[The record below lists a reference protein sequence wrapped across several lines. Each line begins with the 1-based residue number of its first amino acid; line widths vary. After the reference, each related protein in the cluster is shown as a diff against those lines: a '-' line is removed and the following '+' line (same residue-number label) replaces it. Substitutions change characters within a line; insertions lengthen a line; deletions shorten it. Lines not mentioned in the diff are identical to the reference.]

1 MTSRE
6 RRVDANQIQNQ
17 DQDQDQNRTVVF
29 DRDEYTCQHCGQA
42 GEDTSLRVLS
52 VNDVAAAGTGTDD
65 NATAES
71 GHSST
76 FATVCDSCAAILDGG
91 EATITEELE
100 GAEQLQETDVP
111 TDADTGATTTSEQ
124 LFALVRETTQQQG
137 ETVSDVASFASLT
150 TTLPAK
156 IADAGAANSET
167 EPGSNADDS
176 SETDSGGSED
186 AKDGE
191 DGTDTDGTEDTENDQ
206 SNPTTALAET
216 AQEFVATRR
225 SLLLA
230 IASVDQRLARLDELE
245 YDAPAATGD
254 TGPSTPTPALAAF
267 LETATELQETLR
279 KLVSLAEQV
288 TAGLGRCHGCFGGL
302 SEHEIPVTPTACP
315 TCGRTSA
322 ETSEWQQSAADSTTV
337 DFERLFSA
345 MNETLREASA
355 TTERL
360 TDRTT
365 ALATELVAAQ

>member
-6 RRVDANQIQNQ
+6 RRVDQNQGQ
-17 DQDQDQNRTVVF
+17 DQDQSRSIVF

-42 GEDTSLRVLS
+42 SDDASLRALAVDDLVTGS
-52 VNDVAAAGTGTDD
+52 ATKTDPNVAT
-65 NATAES
+65 ES
-71 GHSST
+71 GHVST
-76 FATVCDSCAAILDGG
+76 FTTVCAPCAAVLDGDG
-91 EATITEELE
+91 TTE
-100 GAEQLQETDVP
+100 GAVEQTQEIEKAIS
-111 TDADTGATTTSEQ
+111 ADTEAPMTSEQ
-124 LFALVRETTQQQG
+124 LFTLVRETTQQQG
-137 ETVSDVASFASLT
+137 ETVSDVAAFASLT

-156 IADAGAANSET
+156 IADAGAANNESKS
-167 EPGSNADDS
+167 GSTVDDS
-176 SETDSGGSED
+176 SETDSEDSED
-186 AKDGE
+186 SE
-191 DGTDTDGTEDTENDQ
+191 NSEDTERVEA
-206 SNPTTALAET
+206 NPTTALAET
-216 AQEFVATRR
+216 AQQFVATRR

-230 IASVDQRLARLDELE
+230 IASVDQRLTRLDELE
-245 YDAPAATGD
+245 YDAATATGD
-254 TGPSTPTPALAAF
+254 TNPGDQTPAFAAF

-279 KLVSLAEQV
+279 GLVSLAEQV

-302 SEHEIPVTPTACP
+302 SESAIPVTPTACP

-345 MNETLREASA
+345 LNDALREASA

>member
-6 RRVDANQIQNQ
+6 RRVDETQIQGQ
-17 DQDQDQNRTVVF
+17 DQDQSRTVVF

-42 GEDTSLRVLS
+42 GEDTSLRARS
-52 VNDVAAAGTGTDD
+52 VDDVAAAGTGTDH
-65 NATAES
+65 NTPPES

-76 FATVCDSCAAILDGG
+76 FATVCVSCAAILDG
-91 EATITEELE
+91 ETAIKPEELEELE
-100 GAEQLQETDVP
+100 GAEGAERFQGTDEP
-111 TDADTGATTTSEQ
+111 TDADAGATTTSEQ
-124 LFALVRETTQQQG
+124 LFTLVRETTQKQG

-156 IADAGAANSET
+156 IADAGVANNERK
-167 EPGSNADDS
+167 ESN
-176 SETDSGGSED
+176 E
-186 AKDGE
+186 
-191 DGTDTDGTEDTENDQ
+191 

-230 IASVDQRLARLDELE
+230 IASVDQRLTRLDELE
-245 YDAPAATGD
+245 YDAPAATDD
-254 TGPSTPTPALAAF
+254 TRPGELTPALAAF

-279 KLVSLAEQV
+279 ELVSLAEQV

-302 SEHEIPVTPTACP
+302 SESEIPATPTACP

-322 ETSEWQQSAADSTTV
+322 ETSKWQQSGADSPTV

-345 MNETLREASA
+345 INETLQEASA

-365 ALATELVAAQ
+365 ALATELVEAQ